1 MAKFVEKSFHLVEG
15 EQSGFR
21 FGRSGEIHHQ
31 RYMRTTIHSVFYRSQ
46 QGTRRKVLFEHT
58 RHGRKM
64 MGFTENYVK
73 IVSDYDASLVNR
85 VIEIEIGKLDEKH
98 MAMEAIF
105 LNHQKQKCK

>member
-1 MAKFVEKSFHLVEG
+1 MSIFLKCGVDIKTVSYTHL
-15 EQSGFR
+15 
-21 FGRSGEIHHQ
+21 
-31 RYMRTTIHSVFYRSQ
+31 
-46 QGTRRKVLFEHT
+46 
-58 RHGRKM
+58 M